1 MFLGAEKGLLA
12 SNSID
17 FNDEL
22 YLSGLSEIV
31 TPFLGDTLSFQ
42 RSNGFS
48 KDLFNCR
55 TISRKENL
63 LNYGF
68 LKKFMLVTKMKISKL
83 LKR

>member
-1 MFLGAEKGLLA
+1 MKLLDFVFILSLGAEKGLLA
-12 SNSID
+12 KSSID
-17 FNDEL
+17 LSDEL

-55 TISRKENL
+55 TISRKEKL
-63 LNYGF
+63 IKIWF
-68 LKKFMLVTKMKISKL
+68 LKKSYAGN
-83 LKR
+83 